1 MQETMQSALVPYTVE
16 QMFSLVEDFERYP
29 EFVPWVT
36 STRLLER
43 GLHEVVGQ
51 LEMHR
56 GLMRETFTTRTVFA
70 PPREITLSLIEGP
83 FRTFDGR
90 WTFEPIGDSGS
101 RVSLLVRFEF
111 TNPVLDVVLSR
122 TFKKSC
128 RDLVDAF
135 VARAHSL
142 HGSVR

>member
-70 PPREITLSLIEGP
+70 PP
-83 FRTFDGR
+83 GR
-90 WTFEPIGDSGS
+90 S
-101 RVSLLVRFEF
+101 R
-111 TNPVLDVVLSR
+111 
-122 TFKKSC
+122 C
-128 RDLVDAF
+128 R
-135 VARAHSL
+135 
-142 HGSVR
+142 

>member
-1 MQETMQSALVPYTVE
+1 
-16 QMFSLVEDFERYP
+16 
-29 EFVPWVT
+29 
-36 STRLLER
+36 
-43 GLHEVVGQ
+43 
-51 LEMHR
+51 
-56 GLMRETFTTRTVFA
+56 MRETFTTRTVFA
-70 PPREITLSLIEGP
+70 PPREITLTLIEGP

-135 VARAHSL
+135 VTRAHSL
-142 HGSVR
+142 HDSAR